1 MKPILMNF
9 PMPITTNRL
18 IMRPPEIGDGIKL
31 NEAVL
36 ETYDK
41 LKLTMP
47 WAKQKPTIDDS
58 EEFVRQA
65 AANWILKNNDEPYLP
80 LFIFDREKE
89 IFLGATGYHHM
100 NWDIPALETGYWL
113 RTSYQKKGIMT
124 EAINAIT
131 YYAFIELKV
140 KRLEIRC
147 DITNDDSRR
156 IAERLGYLLES
167 KLKGNR
173 LNVTTGQISD
183 TLIYVRHN
191 ATALPQLSI
200 GWKESN

>member
-41 LKLTMP
+41 LKLMMP

-80 LFIFDREKE
+80 LFIFDRKKE

-100 NWDIPALETGYWL
+100 DWNIPTLEIGYWL

-147 DITNDDSRR
+147 DITNDDSRK

-191 ATALPQLSI
+191 ATALPELSI

>member
-1 MKPILMNF
+1 
-9 PMPITTNRL
+9 
-18 IMRPPEIGDGIKL
+18 
-31 NEAVL
+31 
-36 ETYDK
+36 
-41 LKLTMP
+41 
-47 WAKQKPTIDDS
+47 
-58 EEFVRQA
+58 
-65 AANWILKNNDEPYLP
+65 
-80 LFIFDREKE
+80 
-89 IFLGATGYHHM
+89 
-100 NWDIPALETGYWL
+100 
-113 RTSYQKKGIMT
+113 MT

-191 ATALPQLSI
+191 ATALPELSI

>member
-1 MKPILMNF
+1 
-9 PMPITTNRL
+9 MPIITPRL
-18 IMRPPEIGDGIKL
+18 ILRPPQIGDGTVL
-31 NEAVL
+31 NDAVI
-36 ETYDK
+36 ESFDV
-41 LKLTMP
+41 LKQFMP

-58 EEFVRQA
+58 EEFVRLA
-65 AANWILKNNDEPYLP
+65 AANWILKKNDEPYLP
-80 LFIFDREKE
+80 LFIFDREKQ
-89 IFLGATGYHHM
+89 IFLGATGYHHFD
-100 NWDIPALETGYWL
+100 WDIPVIETGYWL

-131 YYAFIELKV
+131 YYAFIQLKV

-147 DITNDDSRR
+147 DIINEDSKK

-173 LNVTTGQISD
+173 LNVMTGQISD

-191 ATALPQLSI
+191 ATALPKLSVS
-200 GWKESN
+200 WKGLS